1 MKKIINFL
9 SLTLVET
16 IFLIFLLLI
25 LPAIFI
31 NQIYDQNDFG
41 KSFFIPL
48 SRSTIYQ
55 QEIDLSNPNLESIS
69 LLMKNP
75 NLQNKDP
82 IYINIEETNGDT
94 LYKLSLSGHSVED
107 PTWVPLKFNPINN
120 KKIVLK
126 INSPSQNEPFISLA
140 FNQKDNSLVYQS
152 RYKINSFKERF
163 QKNLILQKDKLSNNY
178 LFYSLYLFFI
188 LSLNF
193 ILIQS
198 NDKR

>member
-9 SLTLVET
+9 ALTITET
-16 IFLIFLLLI
+16 IFLLFLLLI

-41 KSFFIPL
+41 KAFFIPL
-48 SRSTIYQ
+48 SKSTIYQ
-55 QEIDLSNPNLESIS
+55 QEIDLHNPNLESIS

-82 IYINIEETNGDT
+82 VYIDIEEPSGNT
-94 LYKLSLSGHSVED
+94 LYKLSLTGHSIED
-107 PTWVPLKFNPINN
+107 PTWVPIKFNPINN
-120 KKIVLK
+120 QKIVLK

-152 RYKINSFKERF
+152 QYKINSFKERF
-163 QKNLILQKDKLSNNY
+163 HKNLIFQKNKLSNNY
-178 LFYSLYLFFI
+178 LFYSLYLVLV

-193 ILIQS
+193 LLIQS